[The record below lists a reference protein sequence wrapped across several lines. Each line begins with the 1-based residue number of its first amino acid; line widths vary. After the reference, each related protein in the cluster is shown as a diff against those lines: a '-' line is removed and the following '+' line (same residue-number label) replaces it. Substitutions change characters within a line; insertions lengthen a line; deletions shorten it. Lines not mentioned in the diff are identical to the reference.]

1 MTGMAIE
8 HSSTITP
15 SSPTAESSVTRGS
28 ITVISPTLASAVAA
42 SFAAADFTDL
52 RVFVASQECAPVG
65 SVALITAETSEAFP
79 LAADRALEVEASTE
93 VVSMAV
99 VDGTK

>member
-1 MTGMAIE
+1 
-8 HSSTITP
+8 
-15 SSPTAESSVTRGS
+15 
-28 ITVISPTLASAVAA
+28 
-42 SFAAADFTDL
+42 
-52 RVFVASQECAPVG
+52 VASQECAPVG